1 MNTHDE
7 TGFLP
12 PVLLST
18 PFAHAPAGDPVG
30 NRSAKAVIDGAVDLC
45 DSLLTCDQGRPP
57 TVTVRQGGTVRWAA
71 DTLTARWHA
80 EWRRRHAGER
90 SGPKVAVHRLRTGGP
105 GRAEIETAHT
115 DWGQVQAAQAGFLA
129 SHGDAHGRTSFLSA
143 LLDGARAP
151 VPNIAAV
158 HGVVET
164 EDGMI
169 LLNRRSH
176 LVKYHPLT
184 WSCSFEE
191 GMEPA
196 DVAGADS
203 HTFERAAARGIAEE
217 FGLDVGTD
225 GLTVLGLLGDTGA
238 MSVAAV
244 VHCRIP
250 VPGKRLCT
258 QATAVQAADAW
269 EHVGCALLP
278 LSPEALAGALLGSAR
293 PEGDVSPKPSGTG
306 QGHGPVSWHP
316 TSRYRLL
323 LTMLFR
329 FGRARTAAALAGAA
343 VLQQGAS

>member
-7 TGFLP
+7 ADFLP

-18 PFAHAPAGDPVG
+18 PFTHVPAGDRTG
-30 NRSAKAVIDGAVDLC
+30 SRSTKAVIDGAVDLC
-45 DSLLTCDQGRPP
+45 DSLLTCDLGRPP
-57 TVTVRQGGTVRWAA
+57 TVIVRQGGRVRWAA
-71 DTLTARWHA
+71 ETLTARRHA
-80 EWRRRHAGER
+80 EWRGRDAGEW

-105 GRAEIETAHT
+105 GQAEIEVART
-115 DWGQVQAAQAGFLA
+115 DWGQVQAVQAGFLA
-129 SHGDAHGRTSFLSA
+129 LHGDAHGRASFLSA
-143 LLDGARAP
+143 LLDGAGAP
-151 VPNIAAV
+151 VPNIVAV
-158 HGVVET
+158 HGVIET

-196 DVAGADS
+196 DVDEAGS

-225 GLTVLGLLGDTGA
+225 DLTVLGLLGDTGA

-250 VPGKRLCT
+250 VPAERLYA
-258 QATAVQAADAW
+258 QATAGQAADAW

-293 PEGDVSPKPSGTG
+293 PEDDVSLKPSDTE
-306 QGHGPVSWHP
+306 QGHEPVSWHP

-329 FGRARTAAALAGAA
+329 FGRARTAAVLARAA
-343 VLQQGAS
+343 VLRQRIP